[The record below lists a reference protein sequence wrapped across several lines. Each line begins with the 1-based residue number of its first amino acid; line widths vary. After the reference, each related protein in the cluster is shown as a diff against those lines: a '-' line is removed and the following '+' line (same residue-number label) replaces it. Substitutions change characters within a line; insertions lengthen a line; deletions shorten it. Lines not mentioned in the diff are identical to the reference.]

1 MIKAIDHLVVVVPD
15 LDGAIR
21 NYTGLGFTVT
31 PGGKHPIGSHNAL
44 IPFADGSYIELIAF
58 TARASPHPWNL
69 LLRKGGG
76 LIDFCVQTNDLSDTL
91 ASFGRAGVEMSEPF
105 PLSRERPDGYTLRWT
120 LSIPQPPWPGIVPF
134 LIQDETPR
142 KERVPQN
149 TSHPNGAIGIGNLT
163 LAVTDRVELRRVY
176 EAILQQTGQPFTS
189 RELDAI
195 GFTFRIGK
203 QSCTLASPKG
213 SGGSMAKW
221 LNHRGPSPYSAA
233 INAPASPAQ
242 FLDVE
247 KSMNARLSLG
257 QVVS

>member
-1 MIKAIDHLVVVVPD
+1 MIKAIDHLVVVLPD

-44 IPFADGSYIELIAF
+44 IAFADSSYIELIAF
-58 TARASPHPWNL
+58 TVRDSPHPWNL

-76 LIDFCVQTNDLSDTL
+76 LIDFCVQTDDLSDTV
-91 ASFGRAGVEMSEPF
+91 ASFREAGVEMSEPF

-120 LSIPQPPWPGIVPF
+120 LSTPQPPWNGIVPF

-149 TSHPNGAIGIGNLT
+149 TSHPNGASGIGALI
-163 LAVTDRVELRRVY
+163 LAVTDRMELRRVY
-176 EAILQQTGQPFTS
+176 EAVLEQAGEPFIS

-195 GFTFRIGK
+195 GFGFSIGR
-203 QSCTLASPKG
+203 QSCVLASPRG
-213 SGGSMAKW
+213 SGSSIAKW

-233 INAPASPAQ
+233 INAPVGAAQ
-242 FLDVE
+242 LLDLE
-247 KSMNARLSLG
+247 KTMNAHLSLG
-257 QVVS
+257 RVVS